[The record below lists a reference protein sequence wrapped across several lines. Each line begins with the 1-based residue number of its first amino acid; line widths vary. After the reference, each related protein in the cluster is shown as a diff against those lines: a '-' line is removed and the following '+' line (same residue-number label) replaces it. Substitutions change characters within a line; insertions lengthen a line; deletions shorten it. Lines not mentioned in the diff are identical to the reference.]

1 MPTKTEIIGNVYKKY
16 LGSRAQTLDRI
27 KSDDKKKSEAVP
39 PEEPSG
45 ITKKDVDHWFA
56 NNDQLAPA
64 LKAPYKTKFN
74 SFVAPDPKHT
84 FQIDLFNFNYEQ
96 KVNFKKNPPP
106 PHGLM
111 CVDVFTK
118 EVHVVPMNERNRFE
132 WMAAI
137 EKSLVKMGRPKII
150 MSDPDSSITS
160 IEMDEW
166 FLRNS
171 DIKHVM
177 TRRHAAFAER
187 ALRDFKQIMYKKVKV
202 EVKPWPQ
209 YLDEVLDRMNNK
221 KQSNDAD
228 DDKIYPHKATGFA
241 PKDAAKPENWFEAHT
256 NMEIQAKHNRKY
268 PPVKVGDKVKV
279 YRSKGALGKEVSNQV
294 DYTYHNLKVTSITQ
308 SLGQTFYKVET
319 VGKPLL
325 RSDILL
331 INESEEG
338 AEAAEPAAE
347 GEPYMS
353 WERKRIRQ
361 REKNKEL
368 RAEKAK
374 AAADAK
380 AAVAETKAALKEDKA
395 KEKAAKARPRRPIAG

>member
-1 MPTKTEIIGNVYKKY
+1 
-16 LGSRAQTLDRI
+16 
-27 KSDDKKKSEAVP
+27 
-39 PEEPSG
+39 
-45 ITKKDVDHWFA
+45 
-56 NNDQLAPA
+56 
-64 LKAPYKTKFN
+64 
-74 SFVAPDPKHT
+74 
-84 FQIDLFNFNYEQ
+84 
-96 KVNFKKNPPP
+96 
-106 PHGLM
+106 
-111 CVDVFTK
+111 
-118 EVHVVPMNERNRFE
+118 
-132 WMAAI
+132 MAAI
-137 EKSLVKMGRPKII
+137 EKCLVKMGRPKII
-150 MSDPDSSITS
+150 MTDPDSAITS
-160 IEMDEW
+160 TEMDEW
-166 FLRNS
+166 FIRNN
-171 DIKHVM
+171 DIKHIM

-202 EVKPWPQ
+202 EVKPWTQ

-241 PKDAAKPENWFEAHT
+241 PKEAAKPENWFEAHT

-268 PPVKVGDKVKV
+268 PDVKVGDKVKV

-294 DYTYHNLKVTSITQ
+294 DYTYHNLKVTNITQ

-347 GEPYMS
+347 EPAAEEPAAEEEPAMS
-353 WERKRIRQ
+353 WERRRIRQ
-361 REKNKEL
+361 REKNKDL

-395 KEKAAKARPRRPIAG
+395 K

>member
-1 MPTKTEIIGNVYKKY
+1 M
-16 LGSRAQTLDRI
+16 
-27 KSDDKKKSEAVP
+27 
-39 PEEPSG
+39 
-45 ITKKDVDHWFA
+45 
-56 NNDQLAPA
+56 
-64 LKAPYKTKFN
+64 
-74 SFVAPDPKHT
+74 APDPKHT

-118 EVHVVPMNERNRFE
+118 EVHVVPMNEKNRFE

-137 EKSLVKMGRPKII
+137 EKCLVKMGRPKII
-150 MSDPDSSITS
+150 MTDPDSAITS
-160 IEMDEW
+160 TEMDEW
-166 FLRNS
+166 FIRNN
-171 DIKHVM
+171 DVKHIM

-202 EVKPWPQ
+202 EVKPWTQ

-241 PKDAAKPENWFEAHT
+241 PKEAAKPENWFEAHT

-268 PPVKVGDKVKV
+268 PDVKVGDKVKV
-279 YRSKGALGKEVSNQV
+279 YRSKGALGKEVV
-294 DYTYHNLKVTSITQ
+294 GDYMYHNLKVTNITQ